1 MSSHSKDVGTRGL
14 ALLALAILASLAM
27 SACTSSG
34 GSGTAGGSGPATGV
48 ATQPVLDT
56 AKAVEASIVTSDG
69 GMIGLKTDE
78 YVARVTFPLDA
89 LATDTV
95 LVATPLTAAP
105 RQDDKTLVK
114 GFQLEEK
121 GTGAGPA
128 LSVPAYIEMV
138 VAKEL
143 PEGFSLVSYKPDG
156 SFDVLPTKVK
166 VGKGVSAVFAL
177 ASHFSPVGGRDVGKA
192 AADKARNE
200 FSDYNW
206 VVWVRGKASGSNGPL
221 TQTVYLTMRAVNTG
235 GDIAGDYTGD
245 AQIMSTN
252 EGNFGPM
259 KTSSPQT
266 GKSDSVKI
274 TLTEGD
280 PLAPLTPED
289 PLAPL
294 TEDPLAPLT
303 PPDLPSWF
311 GSGSITMS
319 AMSVQGTASGQIG
332 AYGGT
337 GQTKDTSTLPVTL
350 QVTGTQVSMDVSG
363 LPIGKATF
371 KGYVVGQGK

>member
-1 MSSHSKDVGTRGL
+1 MYVRRPAGMMGILVLLCVVLGVALGT
-14 ALLALAILASLAM
+14 
-27 SACTSSG
+27 TSCKTPDTG
-34 GSGTAGGSGPATGV
+34 GSADGGKGMAAV
-48 ATQPVLDT
+48 ADT
-56 AKAVEASIVTSDG
+56 AHAVEASIVASDG

-95 LVATPLTAAP
+95 LVATPLTRAP
-105 RQDDKTLVK
+105 GQDDKTLVK
-114 GFQLEEK
+114 GFQLEAK
-121 GTGAGPA
+121 GTGAGPE
-128 LSVPAYIEMV
+128 LSCPAYIEMV
-138 VAKEL
+138 VAQEL

-156 SFDVLPTKVK
+156 SFAVLPTKVK

-177 ASHFSPVGGRDVGKA
+177 APHFSPLGGRDVGKD
-192 AADKARNE
+192 AADKARDQ
-200 FSDYNW
+200 FSDFDW
-206 VVWVRGKASGSNGPL
+206 VVWVRGKASGTNGPL
-221 TQTVYLTMRAVNTG
+221 QQTVYLTMRAVNTG

-252 EGNFGPM
+252 EGDFGPM
-259 KTSSPQT
+259 KATSPQT

-280 PLAPLTPED
+280 PLATLTPED

-303 PPDLPSWF
+303 PADLPTWW

-319 AMSVQGTASGQIG
+319 AMAVTGSASGYIG
-332 AYGGT
+332 GYGGS
-337 GQTKDTSTLPVTL
+337 GATKDTSTLPVTL
-350 QVTGTQVSMDVSG
+350 QVTGTQVSMEVSG

-371 KGYVVGQGK
+371 KGHVIGQGKKK

>member
-1 MSSHSKDVGTRGL
+1 DHSKDARARGL
-14 ALLALAILASLAM
+14 ALLAFAVLASLAM

-34 GSGTAGGSGPATGV
+34 GAGAGGGGGSGGSGGAGTK
-48 ATQPVLDT
+48 AVLDT

-78 YVARVTFPLDA
+78 FVARVTFPLDA

-95 LVATPLTAAP
+95 LVATPLTQAP
-105 RQDDKTLVK
+105 GQDDKTLVK

-121 GTGAGPA
+121 GTGAGPKLA
-128 LSVPAYIEMV
+128 YPAYIEMV
-138 VAKEL
+138 VAQEL

-177 ASHFSPVGGRDVGKA
+177 APHFSPMGGRDVGKD
-192 AADKARNE
+192 AADKARDQ

-221 TQTVYLTMRAVNTG
+221 QQTVFLTMRAVNGG

-252 EGNFGPM
+252 TGNFGPM
-259 KTSSPQT
+259 KTDSTQT

-280 PLAPLTPED
+280 PLAPLTPQD

-303 PPDLPSWF
+303 PADLPSWF

-319 AMSVQGTASGQIG
+319 AMAVKGSASGYIG
-332 AYGGT
+332 GYGGA
-337 GQTKDTSTLPVTL
+337 GPTKDTSTLPVTL

-371 KGYVVGQGK
+371 KGYVIGQGK